1 MATTTSFECG
11 ADEGRVVVSDDKPRV
26 WQCDEK
32 SHVAHGC
39 RQTDSLTNAFLERLR
54 VRGLSEN
61 TATAYAYDLVS
72 LYRWLDVAEKS
83 VFAFSRQD
91 LFEYV
96 QFQTESG
103 AKPRSINRRLIVC
116 DLFLRFLQE
125 RSLPVHNTH
134 LKRQLGA
141 GGSTARMGLW
151 PQKRGIVNLRV
162 KVPYKITEP
171 LKTEEVNQL
180 LRGVRYYRNLSI
192 ILLMTLVGLRRHE
205 ILGILLNDVD
215 FESKVIRIRG
225 KGKKERAMPLP
236 ATVMSVVRKY
246 LEYER
251 PRFAQSA
258 TMFLVLQGARRGQ
271 AMTAAGLRS
280 FFRKRRRAS
289 CVLHAHPHRL
299 RHTFAYSMV
308 KAGVSIAI
316 LQKMLGH
323 ARYATTLQYVS
334 LRAEDVAE
342 QYLKAMKTIEG
353 RHLAPE
359 IGT

>member
-1 MATTTSFECG
+1 M
-11 ADEGRVVVSDDKPRV
+11 PRV
-26 WQCDEK
+26 RLSDGK
-32 SHVAHGC
+32 SYIVHGC
-39 RQTDSLTNAFLERLR
+39 RQTDSLANAFLERLR

-61 TATAYAYDLVS
+61 TATAYAYDLVR
-72 LYRWLDVAEKS
+72 LFRWLKAAETNI
-83 VFAFSRQD
+83 FAFTRED
-91 LFEYV
+91 IFEYV
-96 QFQTESG
+96 ESQTESG
-103 AKPRSINRRLIVC
+103 AEPRSINRRLIVC

-125 RSLPVHNTH
+125 RSLPIHNSH

-141 GGSTARMGLW
+141 GGSTARKGLW

-162 KVPYKITEP
+162 KVPYKIIEP
-171 LKTEEVNQL
+171 LKSEEVNQL
-180 LRGVRYYRNLSI
+180 LRGVRHYRDLGI

-205 ILGILLNDVD
+205 ILAIQVDDID
-215 FESKVIRIRG
+215 FESKVIRIKG

-236 ATVMSVVRKY
+236 ATVTGVVRKY
-246 LEYER
+246 LQYER
-251 PRFAQSA
+251 PGSAQSA
-258 TMFLVLQGARRGQ
+258 RMFLVLQGARRGK

-289 CVLHAHPHRL
+289 RVLQAHPHRL

-308 KAGVSIAI
+308 KAGVSIAV

-323 ARYATTLQYVS
+323 SRYATTLQYVS

-342 QYLKAMKTIEG
+342 QYLKAIKAIEG
-353 RHLAPE
+353 RLPAQD